1 MNWSWDHFFRFLF
14 SDYMLNGVVTTVWL
28 AVVAMVLGGLLGVL
42 VAFMRMS
49 SYRGLRWVAGMF
61 IWLWRGTPLLVQ
73 MVIIYTVLPQIG
85 LRLNVIQSAI
95 IALTLHE
102 GAYFAEIV
110 RAGILSVH
118 KGQDDASR
126 ALGMT
131 WAQRMWYVIVPQ
143 ATRVIIPPLGNQF
156 NLMIKTTSLASVI
169 SMEELFRRT
178 QQLAQIEFKV
188 LEAYMCA
195 ACWYLLMT
203 TVWGL
208 IQNWLEQ
215 RYDKPFGPVD
225 DDAIDDMKAQAKLT
239 KLGDPPAQ
247 D

>member
-1 MNWSWDHFFRFLF
+1 MQWSWDHFFRFLF
-14 SDYMLNGVVTTVWL
+14 SDYMLQGVWTTIWL
-28 AVVAMVLGGLLGVL
+28 ATVAMFLGVSL
-42 VAFMRMS
+42 GVIIAFMKMS
-49 SYRGLRWVAGMF
+49 RFTPLRLFANGF

-73 MVIIYTVLPQIG
+73 MVIIYTVLPKVG
-85 LRLNVIQSAI
+85 VRFGVIESAI

-110 RAGILSVH
+110 RSGILSVA
-118 KGQDDASR
+118 KGQTDASQ

-131 WAQRMWYVIVPQ
+131 WAQRMWYVIIPQ

-188 LEAYMCA
+188 LEAYVCA

-203 TVWGL
+203 TIWGE
-208 IQNWLEQ
+208 IQKRLEAH
-215 RYDKPFGPVD
+215 YDRPFGPVAD
-225 DDAIDDMKAQAKLT
+225 TGPAKQAGPR
-239 KLGDPPAQ
+239 LGDAPAQ
-247 D
+247 V